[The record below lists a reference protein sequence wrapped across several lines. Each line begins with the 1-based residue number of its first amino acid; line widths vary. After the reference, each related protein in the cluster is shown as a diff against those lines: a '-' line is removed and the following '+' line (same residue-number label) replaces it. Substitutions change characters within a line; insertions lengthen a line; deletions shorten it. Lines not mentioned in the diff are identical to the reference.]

1 MSIHKRKRN
10 VIIRNGKKQ
19 EKQTKTG
26 KNKGSEATVKGR
38 ELNDFLVHLSFLQL
52 ICKASLI
59 FKSNLEVALKMIHS
73 KFKIIVHIKT
83 QFLMI

>member
-1 MSIHKRKRN
+1 MSIHKKKRN

-52 ICKASLI
+52 ICKASLT